1 MIGKMHDVDG
11 NKIFASCDKNLVGK
25 TITSGDL
32 EITFSSSFYG
42 TEVLLKEEIL
52 KNIEECDSA
61 NIFGK
66 KICDLLLS
74 EKIIIEESIIYIDK
88 IPHIQIYKL

>member
-25 TITSGDL
+25 TIVSGDL
-32 EITFSSSFYG
+32 EITFSNFFYG
-42 TEVLLKEEIL
+42 TKVLLKEEIL
-52 KNIEECDSA
+52 KNIEDCDSA

-66 KICDLLLS
+66 EICDLLIK
-74 EKIIIEESIIYIDK
+74 EKIILEDSIIYIEN
-88 IPHIQIYKL
+88 IPHVQIYKL